1 MYQGTVCK
9 STVPQ
14 IRDIIS
20 RKIGKNYYVGNKN
33 RKINGERKDFPGGE
47 TKMNTHVTKREQ
59 TRWRAGWGNE
69 TRYKS
74 RGEYGRAEHVTRPG
88 RESKGAERGQKQT
101 GGGEREAAAFQIP
114 PRPNTVPGRRQNSFK
129 VGAGRPS
136 QPSQGLE
143 RVCAHVVALLRCRVS
158 WGNKPPGG

>member
-101 GGGEREAAAFQIP
+101 GGGRERQQQRSRSRPGQTRCPADGRTLSRSGLAAPAS
-114 PRPNTVPGRRQNSFK
+114 PRRAWK
-129 VGAGRPS
+129 K
-136 QPSQGLE
+136 
-143 RVCAHVVALLRCRVS
+143 CAHTS
-158 WGNKPPGG
+158 